1 MARSTRSL
9 AAAVAALALA
19 AASAGHAGNPRS
31 QVRLLGTVV
40 SSDATRS
47 LAMVEAG
54 GASRAV
60 RVGQDLDGATVVE
73 IKSEAVVLR
82 RRGELETLALASV
95 SRPASAR
102 GGDVPASPARSD
114 AELAATDPE
123 HARRSPPRNA
133 QRRTTRATPA
143 PAPQVTDPTGAG
155 AAARSN
161 DEMLAQIS
169 QQARFAAVNGDNG
182 KLRGVALM
190 FGDSVLER
198 LGLRNDDVV
207 TSINGVAI
215 DSSGA
220 ALREARG
227 IDPKRPVALG
237 IERRGVPQVLQVDLR
252 NLQH

>member
-1 MARSTRSL
+1 VARSARTL
-9 AAAVAALALA
+9 AAAVAAFALA
-19 AASAGHAGNPRS
+19 ATAAAHAGNPRS
-31 QVRLLGTVV
+31 QVRVLGTVV

-73 IKSEAVVLR
+73 IRSESVVLR

-95 SRPASAR
+95 SRPASVR
-102 GGDVPASPARSD
+102 GGDVPASPAPSD

-123 HARRSPPRNA
+123 HARRAPPRNA
-133 QRRTTRATPA
+133 QRRAPRPAAPA
-143 PAPQVTDPTGAG
+143 PAPVAEPTGAG

-161 DEMLAQIS
+161 DEMLAEIS
-169 QQARFAAVNGDNG
+169 KQARFAAVNDDNG

-190 FGDSVLER
+190 FNESVLER
-198 LGLRNDDVV
+198 LGLRSDDVV

-237 IERRGVPQVLQVDLR
+237 IERRGVPLKLQVDLR
-252 NLQH
+252 NLQR